1 MLESFSSGGGTPI
14 LFNIDGSRKSV
25 AEDRLQPRFTATD
38 GTITTFFGRNTT
50 FEPNGPGFY
59 FFGTSAAAP
68 HAAAV
73 AALLLQVNPDLTP
86 LDVYDIMSST
96 AIDMGPSGFD
106 FDSGAGLVDALAAVI
121 LAAETLPT
129 SFDGL

>member
-38 GTITTFFGRNTT
+38 GTITTFFGQEEDL
-50 FEPNGPGFY
+50 EPNGPGFY

-121 LAAETLPT
+121 LAAEIV
-129 SFDGL
+129 